1 MATSTPATHS
11 VPRAPYTLAVMRALA
26 PSFAGAVSKHPDGNS
41 IIVDKAFA
49 QHDAYEHALRQFLPN
64 IVVVP
69 ADDKHPDGNF
79 VEDTHVAV
87 GRVVVA
93 TQPGHE
99 SRRGEVPPM
108 AEAVRKAV
116 GEKGWYYNVAD
127 AGEAYLDGG
136 DVLFTGVHLLIGL
149 SDRTNPAGAAFLERA
164 VKDHY
169 PSLSVV
175 TVDLRA
181 QPTLHLKCV
190 VTALSHTVLIFADD
204 EPGRFAFAQLPESVR
219 AAYEVV
225 WVPDQ
230 VASNV
235 LAFPDGKGGLLGV
248 VAQGGFP
255 ASEKILD
262 EAIATRFGKDVP
274 VVKLDM
280 SEFIKADGALTCCSL
295 LFNC

>member
-1 MATSTPATHS
+1 MATST
-11 VPRAPYTLAVMRALA
+11 L
-26 PSFAGAVSKHPDGNS
+26 KHPDGNS

-49 QHDAYEHALRQFLPN
+49 QHDAYEHALHQFVPN
-64 IVVVP
+64 VVIVP

-93 TQPGHE
+93 TLPGHE
-99 SRRGEVPPM
+99 LRRGEVPPM
-108 AEAVRKAV
+108 AEAVRKVV
-116 GEKGWYYNVAD
+116 GEKGWYYNMAD

-181 QPTLHLKCV
+181 QPRLHLKCV
-190 VTALSHTVLIFADD
+190 VTALSHTVLLFSDD
-204 EPGRFAFAQLPESVR
+204 QPGRFAYAQLPESVR
-219 AAYEVV
+219 SAYEIV
-225 WVPDQ
+225 WVPEQ

-255 ASEKILD
+255 TSEKIVD
-262 EAIATRFGKDVP
+262 EVVATRFGKDVP

-280 SEFIKADGALTCCSL
+280 PEFIKADGSLTCSSL